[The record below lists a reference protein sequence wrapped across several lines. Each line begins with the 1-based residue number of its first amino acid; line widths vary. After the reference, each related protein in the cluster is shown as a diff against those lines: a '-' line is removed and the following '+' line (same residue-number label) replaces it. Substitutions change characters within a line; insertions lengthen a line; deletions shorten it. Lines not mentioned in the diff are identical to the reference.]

1 MELMMIRMEKSMRKK
16 TEGKFQTMFPNTSR
30 AINIEE

>member
-1 MELMMIRMEKSMRKK
+1 MEKSMRKK

-30 AINIEE
+30 AINIEEWGNCNL